1 MQEKAGDKKQNSRKD
16 SKRMS
21 IPAARRVAVV
31 FGFHC
36 PSVFRAC
43 RSEPLA
49 DISSYSSE
57 RDKQKSWT
65 PRWGSLAWVAA
76 CSRQWPEVYDL
87 CHTFLHVARVTKPN
101 LRPSENRVLFSHGRG
116 FFDSRNVQKCAT
128 KSDTSGHCLACS
140 NKLVFGRSA
149 ATFCNTYPF
158 REPKVFMLCTFWDMM
173 TRTRTCFLAC
183 ETKFH
188 GFHENLLQTKAAIIA

>member
-1 MQEKAGDKKQNSRKD
+1 MAQ
-16 SKRMS
+16 
-21 IPAARRVAVV
+21 
-31 FGFHC
+31 
-36 PSVFRAC
+36 SV
-43 RSEPLA
+43 
-49 DISSYSSE
+49 
-57 RDKQKSWT
+57 W
-65 PRWGSLAWVAA
+65 LAW
-76 CSRQWPEVYDL
+76 QFW
-87 CHTFLHVARVTKPN
+87 ARCASQKTH
-101 LRPSENRVLFSHGRG
+101 RV

-188 GFHENLLQTKAAIIA
+188 GFHENLLQTKAAIIAWLNISNFHWSLSKNKIPELSLCCIIFSSLCCIILTAVDSFSNPNTP